1 MSPLLFIMA
10 QQIFSFNLK
19 RAEQMG
25 QLKSYKLGRNVQAVS
40 HLFFADDMLIFSN
53 GRVRSLKNLSSLL
66 QKYENSSGQQINL
79 RKSSI
84 FASKQIHGQKLMK
97 IQQVLGCR
105 VKNFPFT
112 YLGAPLY
119 KGRCKSEYFDKL
131 IQMVVNKLEG
141 WKTKFISFAGK
152 ITLIKSALASM
163 TVHTMSCMA
172 VPRSI
177 IQRLEKLLKA
187 FMWSHQGQ
195 KRTHWLSWDEVC
207 KPYQEGGLGLRTL
220 KDTNYGLQGKLA
232 WKVYAGNTL
241 MD

>member
-19 RAEQMG
+19 RAEQIG

-152 ITLIKSALASM
+152 ITLIKSALAFSKHDGSHD
-163 TVHTMSCMA
+163 VLYGSAAFDHT
-172 VPRSI
+172 
-177 IQRLEKLLKA
+177 KA
-187 FMWSHQGQ
+187 G
-195 KRTHWLSWDEVC
+195 EVI
-207 KPYQEGGLGLRTL
+207 EGIHVEPPGTKENPLVVLG
-220 KDTNYGLQGKLA
+220 
-232 WKVYAGNTL
+232 
-241 MD
+241 